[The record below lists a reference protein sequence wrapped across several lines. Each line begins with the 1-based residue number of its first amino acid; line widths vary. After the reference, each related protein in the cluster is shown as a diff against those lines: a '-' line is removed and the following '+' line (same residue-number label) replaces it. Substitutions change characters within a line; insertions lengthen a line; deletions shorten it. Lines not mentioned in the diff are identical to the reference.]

1 MGQRKL
7 RFVLL
12 FFGILAPLYLFGSLA
27 EDVVEHDVFW
37 FDRPVLMFLHAHAT
51 PYLDAGMVLLSWA
64 GSAYSLVP
72 LNALIFA
79 YLVLKRRR
87 GTAAFWLLAVA
98 GAALL
103 NFIAKHAF
111 LRTRPTLW
119 SSISPEI
126 TYSFPSGHS
135 MNTMAVVVALTVL
148 LWNTGWRQVTLATGA
163 CFVLLVG
170 LSRMYL
176 GVHYPSDIL
185 AGWAASCFWVLG
197 LTIVSKKFRALP
209 APP

>member
-1 MGQRKL
+1 M
-7 RFVLL
+7 
-12 FFGILAPLYLFGSLA
+12 LAF
-27 EDVVEHDVFW
+27 
-37 FDRPVLMFLHAHAT
+37 
-51 PYLDAGMVLLSWA
+51 SWA

-72 LNALIFA
+72 LNVLIFA
-79 YLVLKRRR
+79 FLVLKRRR
-87 GTAAFWLLAVA
+87 GAAAFWLLVVA

-103 NFIAKHAF
+103 NLIAKHAF

-126 TYSFPSGHS
+126 TYSFPSGHA

-148 LWNTGWRQVTLATGA
+148 LWNTSWRKVTLATGA

-197 LTIVSKKFRALP
+197 LTIVSKRFRARPP
-209 APP
+209 ATATP